1 MTTNRV
7 ISDDINVWPKDIQL
21 MVEQGYFTPMEE
33 TPLKNH
39 DWREDIVDKYNQ
51 LKATLNYGKPA
62 GMQKLL
68 TEMPPPEE
76 RPHGPMGIGAGA
88 SGPAAVNRDVN
99 LSEEDKL
106 GIMRYILKVNYGQAR
121 MTGGR
126 WTEVRHAEGD
136 VICAHLGRGRQ
147 DPGLPPHRPRV
158 PNSSSGLPSRS

>member
-1 MTTNRV
+1 MTNFACA
-7 ISDDINVWPKDIQL
+7 
-21 MVEQGYFTPMEE
+21 E
-33 TPLKNH
+33 KNH

-62 GMQKLL
+62 GMRKLL

-126 WTEVRHAEGD
+126 WTKVRHAR
-136 VICAHLGRGRQ
+136 APRSR
-147 DPGLPPHRPRV
+147 LPAHRPRV